1 MQQKAVGFLE
11 TITFNPRRAMGRMTY
26 QIEAPFEPYSLLQD
40 RTYNSQFLDLKND
53 V

>member
-26 QIEAPFEPYSLLQD
+26 QIEAPFEPYSLLPGE
-40 RTYNSQFLDLKND
+40 TCNPHFLGLKK
-53 V
+53 